1 MLPNIY
7 RHSCNLLTVKKCLLS
22 PTARRRRDEVR
33 QDFCQHRR
41 SGEFGYHSSN
51 SDGPKAGFQQQQQ
64 GTLDPRLEVRSDILH
79 NVPRSGRLGGGRCPS
94 DDWRS
99 VGGGG
104 RGRRDR
110 CYGDVELTDFGLID
124 YPRLSAAE
132 KVSNSTG
139 GGGGNSK
146 SPATSVRKG
155 LLWVQKDRF
164 FSRYT
169 GFVSVFLETSVLL
182 YNKRLISSHSPD
194 GYQLSFIFCCTF
206 PIVF

>member
-1 MLPNIY
+1 MQIYLDTQRIFYHFRRLALVLCNVTLHCTHCTIASLTIWNGNMLPNIY
-7 RHSCNLLTVKKCLLS
+7 RHSCNFLSVKKCLLS

-41 SGEFGYHSSN
+41 SGEFGY
-51 SDGPKAGFQQQQQ
+51 
-64 GTLDPRLEVRSDILH
+64 H

-132 KVSNSTG
+132 KVSNNTG

-169 GFVSVFLETSVLL
+169 GFVSVYLETSVLL
-182 YNKRLISSHSPD
+182 YDKRLISSHYPD
-194 GYQLSFIFCCTF
+194 GD
-206 PIVF
+206 